1 MLNNFLIIHLLLYA
15 DMYFLTIHGTHHIL
29 CDRIYT
35 DVMVKTFFPCHLSGL
50 MTMNK
55 DTVHVLATS
64 K

>member
-1 MLNNFLIIHLLLYA
+1 
-15 DMYFLTIHGTHHIL
+15 MYSSAIHGTYHIL

-35 DVMVKTFFPCHLSGL
+35 DVRVKTFFPCHLSGL
-50 MTMNK
+50 MIMNK